1 MPASGMVRYSVQGS
15 GFPNAHLSV
24 HLSNICKHPSIDPA
38 VPVCNSETLLDTFT
52 KLGSITCIKQ
62 SQLV

>member
-15 GFPNAHLSV
+15 AFPNAHLSV

-38 VPVCNSETLLDTFT
+38 VPVCNSDTFT